1 MHIDQQLC
9 DVKQQLNELSN
20 ALERF
25 SSDPDQLM
33 ETLREEF
40 VLLMQKEAALSNQL
54 TALKAHLDKEKQAR
68 QHKAQEYQLLV
79 TKLDQL
85 NDESQKAQAHYKAQ
99 KEQVEM
105 LLQNYQEGDKRVQEL
120 ERDYQ
125 LKQERL
131 FDLLD
136 QKKEKKLVRLA

>member
-1 MHIDQQLC
+1 
-9 DVKQQLNELSN
+9 
-20 ALERF
+20 
-25 SSDPDQLM
+25 M

-68 QHKAQEYQLLV
+68 QHTAQEYQLLV

-105 LLQNYQEGDKRVQEL
+105 LLQNYQEGDKCVQEL

-125 LKQERL
+125 LNQERL

-136 QKKEKKLVRLA
+136 QKRKRSS

>member
-1 MHIDQQLC
+1 
-9 DVKQQLNELSN
+9 
-20 ALERF
+20 
-25 SSDPDQLM
+25 
-33 ETLREEF
+33 
-40 VLLMQKEAALSNQL
+40 
-54 TALKAHLDKEKQAR
+54 
-68 QHKAQEYQLLV
+68 
-79 TKLDQL
+79 
-85 NDESQKAQAHYKAQ
+85 
-99 KEQVEM
+99 M